1 MIDASRTVLI
11 AYSMPIWGMLLSIF
25 ILGERPSRTMVLGV
39 ATGFAGLV
47 LLCAPWAMDWR
58 SQTALFGS
66 LLAFLGTIAWA
77 LASVLYRRRPWT
89 SNFWSQIFGQ
99 FAAASVVL
107 VPLAVLIEDKP
118 PTFTSSFVLITIWSA
133 VVPTTIGFYCWARA
147 IDRVPVAKASQILLL
162 APIVGM
168 LLSAGVLGERLSP
181 ALLSSAALILVGA
194 ALSYLPAPSGA
205 KST

>member
-1 MIDASRTVLI
+1 
-11 AYSMPIWGMLLSIF
+11 
-25 ILGERPSRTMVLGV
+25 
-39 ATGFAGLV
+39 
-47 LLCAPWAMDWR
+47 
-58 SQTALFGS
+58 
-66 LLAFLGTIAWA
+66 
-77 LASVLYRRRPWT
+77 
-89 SNFWSQIFGQ
+89 
-99 FAAASVVL
+99 VVL